1 MPPQVAQTVGPQN
14 HQQRPTK
21 KCGSLNVEMV
31 VVWTVVD
38 AFCGPTVCATT
49 GGADT
54 CSTKTS
60 TTAHKNC
67 GSLNVDMVVVWAVVD
82 VFVGHKDINNGPR
95 KHQRPTQLL
104 LRRLLRLLES
114 DCCGS
119 LNVDMVVVWTV
130 VDAFCEPTVCATT
143 GGADSWSTKTSTTAH
158 KNCGSLNVDMVV
170 VWAVVDVFVGQLSV
184 PPQVAQTA
192 APQRH

>member
-14 HQQRPTK
+14 HRQRPTN

-67 GSLNVDMVVVWAVVD
+67 GSL
-82 VFVGHKDINNGPR
+82 
-95 KHQRPTQLL
+95 T
-104 LRRLLRLLES
+104 
-114 DCCGS
+114 
-119 LNVDMVVVWTV
+119 VDMVVVWTV

-143 GGADSWSTKTSTTAH
+143 GGADSWSTKPSTTAH
-158 KNCGSLNVDMVV
+158 KKCGSLNVHMVV
-170 VWAVVDVFVGQLSV
+170 VWTVVD
-184 PPQVAQTA
+184 A
-192 APQRH
+192 